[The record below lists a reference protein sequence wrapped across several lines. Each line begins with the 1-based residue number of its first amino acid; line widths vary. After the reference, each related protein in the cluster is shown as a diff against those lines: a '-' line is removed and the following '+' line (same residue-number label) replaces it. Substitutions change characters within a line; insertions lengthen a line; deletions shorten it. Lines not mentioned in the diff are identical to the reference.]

1 VDTGSRQ
8 REGIDL
14 MIRLRTT
21 RSATL
26 TAVSLAAGG
35 LVTVAASVA
44 AGVAVSAAMSVTAST
59 AASAAEPRTVQRQV
73 PADPRGVVII
83 NNVGGSIEVS
93 GWDKPQVAAT
103 ANLGGEGLGLAVTT
117 EDGQTHVRIT
127 GYGDDTTG
135 FGRGFFNFFEHGGVH
150 GDADLSVHVPRQSRV
165 EATAVSATI
174 HSAGVAGTQRL
185 QSVSGDIRAELAAA
199 DADIRTVSGDIL
211 LRGNDQEGHL
221 RASSVS
227 GDVTLSH
234 GAGDL
239 QATTISGNVQA
250 DLRPGRTLRLHTTS
264 GDITVSG
271 VLARAAIVQ
280 AETLSGRVS
289 IQASA
294 PDGFAYDV
302 RSFTGN
308 IDDCFGQP
316 PVHNSEYG
324 PGMHMT
330 GTRGGGDDS
339 VHIKTLSGEIS
350 LCDH

>member
-1 VDTGSRQ
+1 MDTGSRQ
-8 REGIDL
+8 RQRIDVT
-14 MIRLRTT
+14 MRERAT
-21 RSATL
+21 RSAASA
-26 TAVSLAAGG
+26 AVSLATG
-35 LVTVAASVA
+35 VFVSVA
-44 AGVAVSAAMSVTAST
+44 AGAALSAASSTAVSAA
-59 AASAAEPRTVQRQV
+59 EPHTVQQQV
-73 PADPRGVVII
+73 PADPRGVVVI

-103 ANLGGEGLGLAVTT
+103 ASLRGEGLGLAVTT
-117 EDGQTHVRIT
+117 EDGRTHVRIT
-127 GYGDDTTG
+127 GYGEDTNG
-135 FGRGFFNFFEHGGVH
+135 FGLGFFNFFDHDGAH
-150 GDADLSVHVPRQSRV
+150 GDAELSVHVPRQSRV
-165 EATAVSATI
+165 EVTAVSATI
-174 HSAGVAGTQRL
+174 QSAGVLGTQRL

-211 LRGNDQEGHL
+211 LRGNDQEAHL

-250 DLRPGRTLRLHTTS
+250 DVRPGRTLRLHTTS

-280 AETLSGRVS
+280 AETLGGRVS

-294 PDGFAYDV
+294 PEGFAYDV
-302 RSFTGN
+302 RSFTGD
-308 IDDCFGQP
+308 IDDCFGQSP
-316 PVHNSEYG
+316 LHNREYG

-330 GTRGGGDDS
+330 GTRGGGDGS
-339 VHIKTLSGEIS
+339 VHIKTLSGEVS